1 MIINYCGFLC
11 TFGIE
16 SKRLFTDF
24 CLLGKNNCVCCLQLT
39 GVVEVYNKGVM
50 ATLSRGLT
58 ALWPGTGNE

>member
-16 SKRLFTDF
+16 SRGFSQI
-24 CLLGKNNCVCCLQLT
+24 CLLGKNNCVYCSQMT
-39 GVVEVYNKGVM
+39 GVVEVYNKGVV
-50 ATLSRGLT
+50 ATLSRGIT